1 LGSDLDSWNDQELK
15 DRIRDIDIFARVEPQ
30 HKLRIVAAWQK
41 QGEVVAMTGDGINDA
56 PAIKAAD
63 IGIALGDSTDVTKE
77 TADIVLL
84 DNNFKVIVSAI
95 KQGRVI
101 FDNIRKVTLYLLSDS
116 FTEIILIAGA
126 VLMKLPMPL
135 FALQILWINLI
146 ADGLPNMAMA
156 AEKGEKGI
164 MDLPPRPRNEPLLN
178 KEMKILI
185 FAISIIVDLVLLSLF
200 VFMLRLNYDLTYI
213 RTLIFA
219 ATGFDS
225 LLYAFSVRSLKSSI
239 FTENP
244 FKNKYLVG
252 AVVISFFILISAIY
266 IPFMQILFKTVNLG
280 LNDWIIVVSLAVFKI
295 MLIEMIKQIFIN
307 KKKAAPRTA

>member
-1 LGSDLDSWNDQELK
+1 
-15 DRIRDIDIFARVEPQ
+15 
-30 HKLRIVAAWQK
+30 
-41 QGEVVAMTGDGINDA
+41 
-56 PAIKAAD
+56 
-63 IGIALGDSTDVTKE
+63 
-77 TADIVLL
+77 
-84 DNNFKVIVSAI
+84 
-95 KQGRVI
+95 
-101 FDNIRKVTLYLLSDS
+101 
-116 FTEIILIAGA
+116 
-126 VLMKLPMPL
+126 
-135 FALQILWINLI
+135 
-146 ADGLPNMAMA
+146 
-156 AEKGEKGI
+156 

-295 MLIEMIKQIFIN
+295 MLIEMIKQIFII
-307 KKKAAPRTA
+307 KKKTATRTA